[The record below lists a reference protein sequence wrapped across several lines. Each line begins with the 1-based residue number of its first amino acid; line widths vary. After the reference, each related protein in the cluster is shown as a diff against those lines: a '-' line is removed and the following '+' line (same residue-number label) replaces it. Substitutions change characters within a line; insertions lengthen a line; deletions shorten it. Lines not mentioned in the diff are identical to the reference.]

1 MSRNNVIMKP
11 MRQESIGFFKNNN
24 ITPMVTTIV
33 KIIMPMCFPVCFLSL
48 MSSHIEFRKA
58 AEQLELNEDTHKR
71 SVNPVLFVVFFL
83 EENSSAVAVRAL
95 WLQYENTKQY
105 FVVLGTLTFGLDLIG
120 RFVLLYRK
128 CLPVVLILLQGQDVL
143 RWSSTTAISA
153 GRLMTVLPGQTI
165 LAMVIAMSILS

>member
-83 EENSSAVAVRAL
+83 EENPSAVAVRAL

-128 CLPVVLILLQGQDVL
+128 CLPVVLASLQSHGVL
-143 RWSSTTAISA
+143 RWSSTVVNFA
-153 GRLMTVLPGQTI
+153 GKFGR
-165 LAMVIAMSILS
+165 